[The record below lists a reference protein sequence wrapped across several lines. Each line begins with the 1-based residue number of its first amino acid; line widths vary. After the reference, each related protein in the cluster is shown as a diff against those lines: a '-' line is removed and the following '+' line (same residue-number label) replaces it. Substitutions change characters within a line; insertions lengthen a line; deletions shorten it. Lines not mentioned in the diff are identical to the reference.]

1 MKKKSAKR
9 IFNLIWKIIYYFI
22 IIICILLILVIF
34 MQRAT
39 NNNKAVGGLRLFRV
53 ISGSMVP
60 QYDVGQVVI
69 CKNVDVLELKE
80 GDTIVYIGNTGEY
93 NGKIIMH
100 NIVSIRTDENG
111 KMIIT
116 TQGIYN
122 TVGDPE
128 ITEEQIYGKVI
139 AKARILTILDDLSN
153 NIYTF
158 FVIIIVLVLNV
169 FISWR
174 KPFDEKEVLEDENK
188 ESKLEKVEN
197 DFKFEELDIDSD
209 EDDYKKEPIDI
220 NGIKKNENKEENN
233 KNIKDGGKK

>member
-34 MQRAT
+34 MQRVT
-39 NNNKAVGGLRLFRV
+39 NSNNAVGGVRLFRV

-69 CKNVDVLELKE
+69 CKNVDVSELKE

-111 KMIIT
+111 KIIIT

>member
-69 CKNVDVLELKE
+69 CKNVDVSELKE

>member
-1 MKKKSAKR
+1 
-9 IFNLIWKIIYYFI
+9 
-22 IIICILLILVIF
+22 
-34 MQRAT
+34 MQRVT
-39 NNNKAVGGLRLFRV
+39 NSNNAVGGVRLFRV

-69 CKNVDVLELKE
+69 CKNVDVSELKE

-111 KMIIT
+111 KIIIT